1 MSYKRSILIV
11 DDEPRSREGMK
22 RILDAWADGTIE
34 ILSAE
39 DGTSALELLAERE
52 IHLVITDIRMP
63 EMNGLHMVRE
73 LKDTLQHQPVV
84 MICSG
89 YSEFDYAQEAIT
101 LGIVNYLLK
110 PVKKQKLIEAVEQA
124 LEVEER
130 RRRAGLMEKI
140 VDEKLI
146 PTRQEGQPGLPSSPV
161 QEAID
166 YVEKHIHLPLSLRE
180 VADHVHL
187 NASYFSVL
195 FKEKTG
201 LTYSEYV
208 TRSRLQAAK
217 RLLIST
223 PHSVNDIAE
232 QVGYRTAKYFITL
245 FKTREGI
252 TPSQY
257 RKQNQAL

>member
-1 MSYKRSILIV
+1 MSYKRGILIV

-22 RILDAWADGTIE
+22 RILDTWADGTIE
-34 ILSAE
+34 IVSAE
-39 DGTSALELLAERE
+39 DGTSALELIAERE
-52 IHLVITDIRMP
+52 IHLVITDIHMP
-63 EMNGLHMVRE
+63 EMNGLLMVRE
-73 LKDTLQHQPVV
+73 LKDKLQLQPVV
-84 MICSG
+84 IICSG

-101 LGIVNYLLK
+101 LGVVNYLLK

-124 LEVEER
+124 LEIEER
-130 RRRAGLMEKI
+130 RRRAGMMEKI
-140 VDEKLI
+140 ADEKLI
-146 PTRQEGQPGLPSSPV
+146 PSRQEGQFGLSGSPI

-166 YVEKHIHLPLSLRE
+166 YMEKHIHLPLSLRE

-217 RLLIST
+217 RLLVST

-232 QVGYRTAKYFITL
+232 QVGYRTTKYFITL
-245 FKTREGI
+245 FKTREGL

>member
-1 MSYKRSILIV
+1 MSYKKSILIV
-11 DDEPRSREGMK
+11 DDEHRSREGMK
-22 RILDAWADGTIE
+22 RILDTWADGTIE
-34 ILSAE
+34 IISAE
-39 DGTSALELLAERE
+39 DGTSALQLLAERE

-63 EMNGLHMVRE
+63 EMNGLLMVRE
-73 LKDTLQHQPVV
+73 LKGKLQHQPVV

-101 LGIVNYLLK
+101 LGVVNYLLK
-110 PVKKQKLIEAVEQA
+110 PIKKQKLIEAVEQA
-124 LEVEER
+124 LEVEEK
-130 RRRAGLMEKI
+130 RRRAGMMEKI

-146 PTRQEGQPGLPSSPV
+146 PSRQEGQAGPSSSPV